1 MPEMFIGPRFEPS
14 DSELTGL
21 EAASH
26 PRFLLS
32 CLDFRVHFLDLP
44 LKRKSAFDCFGIQME
59 SGINDVDGDDDNDN
73 DNDGDD
79 GDNVVD
85 GESHR
90 VEALRVKTAGLFY
103 PLGDSFGITS
113 KFWQRRVLILNL
125 FGSVDASRS
134 KPDQT

>member
-1 MPEMFIGPRFEPS
+1 METRLEPS
-14 DSELTGL
+14 DSELIGL
-21 EAASH
+21 EAASN

-59 SGINDVDGDDDNDN
+59 SGINDGDDNDN
-73 DNDGDD
+73 DGD

-90 VEALRVKTAGLFY
+90 G
-103 PLGDSFGITS
+103 
-113 KFWQRRVLILNL
+113 
-125 FGSVDASRS
+125 
-134 KPDQT
+134 

>member
-14 DSELTGL
+14 DSELIGL

-59 SGINDVDGDDDNDN
+59 SGINDVDGDDN
-73 DNDGDD
+73 DNDGDNDGDDD
-79 GDNVVD
+79 GDN

-90 VEALRVKTAGLFY
+90 G
-103 PLGDSFGITS
+103 
-113 KFWQRRVLILNL
+113 
-125 FGSVDASRS
+125 
-134 KPDQT
+134 